1 MVLLTS
7 WVIRKI
13 KSEDSKQSTR
23 KTRISYYKQTLLCC
37 LGLSLFNMVLCLLN
51 CFYWYQNGWSDEKIV
66 TLLDLALRT
75 LAWLAISVYLHT
87 HFSNSGEPKFPISL
101 RVWWGFYFSMSCYFL
116 VLDLFFNNKHQF
128 LPTQFLVSDFI
139 SAVTGLFFCYVGVL
153 GKKEGEDTPLQEPLL
168 NGNTSLSNGTELNKS
183 GGSETVVAPCSNAT
197 IFSTLTFSWMDPLIA
212 FGYKKALDLEDVPQ
226 LDRVDSVKQAFP
238 IFRNKLESD
247 DGNGSG
253 ITILKLAT
261 ALIFTTWRDI
271 LFSALLALVY
281 TLLVESFV
289 WRHCLLMLQ
298 KAGIRAKA
306 VLVAKIYN
314 KGLTIS
320 CQSKQ
325 GHTSGIGDFG

>member
-1 MVLLTS
+1 M
-7 WVIRKI
+7 
-13 KSEDSKQSTR
+13 
-23 KTRISYYKQTLLCC
+23 
-37 LGLSLFNMVLCLLN
+37 
-51 CFYWYQNGWSDEKIV
+51 IV

-75 LAWLAISVYLHT
+75 LAWLAISVNLHT

-153 GKKEGEDTPLQEPLL
+153 GKKEGEDTLLQEPLL

-183 GGSETVVAPCSNAT
+183 GGSETVVAPRSNAS

-212 FGYKKALDLEDVPQ
+212 LGYKKPLDLEDVPQ

-253 ITILKLAT
+253 ITTLKLAT

-281 TLLVESFV
+281 TLASYVGPYLIDTFVQYLSKRQESKNEGYVLVSAFLIAKLVESFV
-289 WRHCLLMLQ
+289 RRHCLLMLP

-325 GHTSGIGDFG
+325 GHTSGIGDFVMLANLPLGSLQEVSR